1 MKLRNLKNVL
11 LITIIIAVTISGC
24 SSGSNP
30 TPRDTTDKQSDTAT
44 QSPQEQTETPTTE
57 GNTDNQ
63 AALKEALLE
72 GMMDIPI
79 EDFELEDLN
88 GNKIK
93 LSDYKGKIVL
103 LNFWGTWCP
112 PCREEM
118 PYFQEIYEEYKD
130 DDVVVLTVNSTSVEL
145 RGGTDSEQAEK
156 NARKFMEDNGYTFPV
171 LLDKDDEVW
180 AIYQQRGIPAN
191 YVIDKEGIVRYAFAG
206 AYPSK
211 EQIIQYIE
219 NIRAIE

>member
-1 MKLRNLKNVL
+1 MRNLKNIL
-11 LITIIIAVTISGC
+11 LITIMMAVVISGC

-30 TPRDTTDKQSDTAT
+30 VPQDISDQQSGADT
-44 QSPQEQTETPTTE
+44 QSPQEQTETPADQ

-63 AALKEALLE
+63 TALKETLLE

-88 GNKIK
+88 GSKIR

-103 LNFWGTWCP
+103 LNFWATWCP
-112 PCREEM
+112 PCRQEM

-156 NARKFMEDNGYTFPV
+156 NAREFVKDNGYTFPV
-171 LLDKDDEVW
+171 LLDKNDEVW

-211 EQIIQYIE
+211 EQIIQYID

>member
-1 MKLRNLKNVL
+1 MKWRNLKNIL
-11 LITIIIAVTISGC
+11 LITIIIAVTVSGC

-30 TPRDTTDKQSDTAT
+30 ISQDITDKQNDIDT
-44 QSPQEQTETPTTE
+44 QSPQEQTETPATE

-63 AALKEALLE
+63 TALKEALLE

-88 GNKIK
+88 GDKIK

-103 LNFWGTWCP
+103 LNFWATWCP

-130 DDVVVLTVNSTSVEL
+130 YDVVVLTVNSTSVEL

-191 YVIDKEGIVRYAFAG
+191 YIIDKDGIVRYAFGG
-206 AYPSK
+206 AYPNK